1 MGTSISQIEYWRG
14 INNTDNTNNADDG
27 GKGAIYLSYDVF
39 LGLTVLGGFFAL
51 DHLYLRSPLTFVAKL
66 ITNFF
71 TFGTWWLYDAS
82 QATFNRNVVKVFGLG
97 VPGLG
102 PKGIAAGVLASD
114 IPDKKHMSFFVYALA
129 LLLGGIFGLDSFITG
144 DKHTGFIRLFCLI
157 TGILAPVAILWWL
170 YNTGLFLF
178 KTKDVINKNWEYFG
192 APPPAEYS
200 MSIGEKLVTK
210 FPILQPL
217 LGPARAVK
225 SAITTATQIAE
236 NVFEDPIGVATST
249 VQTAAKPVINAAT
262 TAATIAAAP
271 IIPTIDTG
279 LEVAKQGLNTIHDG
293 LALGKS
299 ALNAGSLIADKT
311 LNVVDKTATA
321 AAAALA
327 LAPQAAALGRG
338 FTPDAAKQALNILQ
352 QTEGSLRQTGGSLRQ
367 TGGSLRQTGG
377 SGYHDDS
384 ILPYMVLGT
393 LALIAASSIFLS
405 YRRLRQNGQ
414 PRKDDAPP
422 EPGVF
427 RESNK
432 KESRNTA

>member
-1 MGTSISQIEYWRG
+1 MGSSISQIEYWRG
-14 INNTDNTNNADDG
+14 INNTSNDNTNNTSDG

-39 LGLTVLGGFFAL
+39 LGLSVLGGFFAL
-51 DHLYLRSPLTFVAKL
+51 DHLYLRSPLTFIAKL

-82 QATFNRNVVKVFGLG
+82 QAIFNRNVVKVFGLG

-114 IPDKKHMSFFVYALA
+114 IHDKKHMSFFVYALA
-129 LLLGGIFGLDSFITG
+129 LFAGGIFGLDSFITG
-144 DKHTGFIRLFCLI
+144 DKQAGFIRLICLI

-200 MSIGEKLVTK
+200 MSIGEKLVAK
-210 FPILQPL
+210 FPLLQKL
-217 LGPARAVK
+217 VGPAQAVK
-225 SAITTATQIAE
+225 SAVTTATQIAE
-236 NVFEDPIGVATST
+236 TVFEDPIGVASST
-249 VQTAAKPVINAAT
+249 VQIAAKPVINAAT
-262 TAATIAAAP
+262 TVITSAP
-271 IIPTIDTG
+271 IIPIIDTG
-279 LEVAKQGLNTIHDG
+279 LEVAKQGLDTVHDG
-293 LALGKS
+293 LVLGKS
-299 ALNAGSLIADKT
+299 ALNTGSMIADKT

-327 LAPQAAALGRG
+327 LAPQAAALGQG
-338 FTPDAAKQALNILQ
+338 FTPGAAKQALNILGQ
-352 QTEGSLRQTGGSLRQ
+352 TEGSLWQTEGSLRQTGGR
-367 TGGSLRQTGG
+367 
-377 SGYHDDS
+377 HDDS
-384 ILPYMVLGT
+384 ILPYMVIGT
-393 LALIAASSIFLS
+393 LALIAASSIILS

-422 EPGVF
+422 EPGVL
-427 RESNK
+427 RESDK
-432 KESRNTA
+432 KESVNAT